1 MLYYHLQPE
10 GAIFATTN
18 MSKRR
23 KINVKYT
30 PAIAVLAAFLILTKY
45 QQAAVHLSGQFGQFL
60 TYPDTLPA
68 KPDTPRVK
76 PNIIRTDST
85 KPARVN
91 TVDTIVISKDS
102 IDAPIKY
109 TAEDSGVLKIET
121 KEFLLYGKAEA
132 DYSQMQLKANT
143 IQYDQ
148 ASQLVRAY
156 GSRDTTGSP
165 LSKPE
170 MRQGEMTSL
179 SDSITFNLKTLKGVT
194 KNSYYKEGEMFVNA
208 TLLKK
213 VDTNAFF
220 GYNAKFT
227 TCNLDTPHFAIRA
240 KKLKLINNK
249 VAMSGLA
256 IPEFE
261 GVPVP
266 IGLPFG
272 IYPLS
277 RGRSS
282 GLMAPQFITSEDFGI
297 GLEGLG
303 YYKVL
308 SDYADVTVRTNL
320 YSYGGWAV
328 NVAPKYMKRYHY
340 TGGMNITFQNTKS
353 LNRGFTASKEE
364 FNSVRS
370 FMINWNHS
378 RDNRARPGT
387 NFTASVNFG
396 STRFNQNLL
405 NNPIQNFQNQLTSS
419 ISYTKDW
426 KGKINMS
433 VNATHNQNNNT
444 RLVNLS
450 LPNIGFNMV
459 TVYPFQKKERI
470 GTERWYEKLGIGLNS
485 QLQNQI
491 SFYDTAFN
499 MRRLL
504 DTMQWGA
511 SHSIPITLSLP
522 ALGPI
527 TIGPSISYDER
538 WYGQRVIRNW
548 NAVNKKVDTTIQRGF
563 YAARQM
569 SFGISASTRI
579 FGTVVMKKP
588 MGNIKA
594 IRHEIRPSFGVSY
607 KPDMMARYYKNL
619 QIDTTGRTIRVSQFD
634 GGILGSFS
642 EGRFGGISFG
652 VDNLLEMKVRDKKD
666 TSAPDK
672 KVRLIDGFGFTSS
685 YNLMADSFALSPFNF
700 YLRSNLFQNINITAG
715 FVLDPYETDSRGF
728 RKNQL
733 QWSRNKFSPGSIT
746 TANIAI
752 STSFQAKTKDGKEK
766 DKEIPMDPFM
776 TPEEQQRQL
785 QFARANPAEFTD
797 FDIPWS
803 LNLSYSLNYSR
814 TIKPDYS
821 GFQSVI
827 IQGMSFNGDFSLSSK
842 LKILGNGFLDLS
854 AGKIQQF
861 TMSLSRE
868 MHCWQLSAN
877 VTPIGLFRSFSITV
891 NPKSGILR
899 DLRIN
904 RARTYSNAGF

>member
-1 MLYYHLQPE
+1 VLSNNLQPE
-10 GAIFATTN
+10 AAIFATTN

-45 QQAAVHLSGQFGQFL
+45 QRAAVRVSRYFGHSL
-60 TYPDTLPA
+60 TKTDTIPA
-68 KPDTPRVK
+68 SADSSRRKPGLR
-76 PNIIRTDST
+76 DST
-85 KPARVN
+85 VQPRKIA
-91 TVDTIVISKDS
+91 TIDTIRISKDS

-121 KEFLLYGKAEA
+121 REFLLYGKAEA
-132 DYSQMQLKANT
+132 DYSQMQLRANT

-148 ASQLVRAY
+148 SSQLVRAY
-156 GSRDTTGSP
+156 GSRDTSGSP

-179 SDSITFNLKTLKGVT
+179 SDSITFNLKSLKGVT

-208 TLLKK
+208 ALLKK

-227 TCNLDTPHFAIRA
+227 TCNLDTPHFAIRSRR
-240 KKLKLINNK
+240 LKLINNK

-308 SDYADVTVRTNL
+308 SDYADVTIRTNL

-328 NVAPKYMKRYHY
+328 NLAPKYMKRYHY

-353 LNRGFTASKEE
+353 LNRGLTASKEE

-370 FMINWNHS
+370 FMINWNHA

-405 NNPIQNFQNQLTSS
+405 NNPLQNFQNQLTSS

-426 KGKINMS
+426 KGKMNMS

-459 TVYPFQKKERI
+459 TVYPFQKKERV

-538 WYGQRVIRNW
+538 CQRIIREW
-548 NAVNKKVDTTIQRGF
+548 DTAKKKVDTTIQRGF

-569 SFGISASTRI
+569 SFGISANTRI
-579 FGTVVMKKP
+579 FGTVVMKRP
-588 MGNIKA
+588 LGNIKA
-594 IRHEIRPSFGVSY
+594 IRHEIRPSFGISY
-607 KPDMMARYYKNL
+607 KPDMMARFYKDL

-642 EGRFGGISFG
+642 EGKFGGISFG
-652 VDNLLEMKVRDKKD
+652 IDNLLELKVRDKKD

-685 YNLMADSFALSPFNF
+685 YNLMADSFALAPFNF

-715 FVLDPYETDSRGF
+715 LILDPYETDERGF

-733 QWSRNKFSPGSIT
+733 QWKRFSPGSIT
-746 TANIAI
+746 SANIAV

-766 DKEIPMDPFM
+766 DKEIPIDPFM

-803 LNLSYSLNYSR
+803 LNLSYSLNYTRSF
-814 TIKPDYS
+814 KPDYS
-821 GFQSVI
+821 GFQGMV

-842 LKILGNGFLDLS
+842 LKILANGFIDLS

-904 RARTYSNAGF
+904 RARTFSNAAF